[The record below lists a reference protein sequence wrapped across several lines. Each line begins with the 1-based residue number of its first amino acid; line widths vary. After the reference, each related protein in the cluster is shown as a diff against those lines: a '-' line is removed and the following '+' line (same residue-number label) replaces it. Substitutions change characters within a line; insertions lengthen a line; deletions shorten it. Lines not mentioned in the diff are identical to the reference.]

1 MTTKNLGILLLFLI
15 VFVMTAMLNENFLDA
30 YNLRNLIQRASLF
43 GLIGIG
49 VSFVIITGGIDLS
62 IGSVIGLVASLLP
75 WLMVTHGW
83 GAAFALT
90 LVGILALSIGFIHAY
105 LVSFVRLQPFVV
117 TLCGLMI
124 YRGAARW
131 LTGDYSPGMGQ
142 FRELRQF
149 AVYRIPVG
157 NLPRIGEF
165 ELPITF
171 VILLVVA
178 ISASVFL
185 NWTVYGRYLLAMG
198 RSEEAARFTGIN
210 TRAMIFVAY
219 ILCSAITGLAAIL
232 FVLDTPAVQPD
243 SYGSFYELYAIAA
256 AVLGGCSLRG
266 GEGSIFGVLVG
277 AAILQLLFNAIG
289 ILGIPATLEFAI
301 AGLVILAG
309 AITDEAFR
317 RWLNHRRIQRSTSQK

>member
-15 VFVMTAMLNENFLDA
+15 VFVFTALSNENFLDA

-62 IGSVIGLVASLLP
+62 IGSVIGLIASLLP
-75 WLMVTHGW
+75 WLMVTHQW
-83 GAAFALT
+83 GATAALVVAFLLA
-90 LVGILALSIGFIHAY
+90 ILIGFIHAF
-105 LVSFVRLQPFVV
+105 LVAIVRLQPFVV
-117 TLCGLMI
+117 TLCGLMM

-142 FRELRQF
+142 FRELRQI
-149 AVYRIPVG
+149 ATYRIPIG

-171 VILLVVA
+171 VILLTVA
-178 ISASVFL
+178 VLAAIFL
-185 NWTVYGRYLLAMG
+185 NWTVYGRYLLALG
-198 RSEEAARFTGIN
+198 RSEQAARFTGIN
-210 TRAMIFVAY
+210 TKAMIFVAY
-219 ILCSAITGLAAIL
+219 ILCSGITGLAAIL
-232 FVLDTPAVQPD
+232 FVMDTPSVQPD

-266 GEGSIFGVLVG
+266 GEGSIFGVLIG
-277 AAILQLLFNAIG
+277 AAILQLLFNSIG
-289 ILGIPATLEFAI
+289 ILGIPSTLEFAI
-301 AGLVILAG
+301 AGLVILVG
-309 AITDEAFR
+309 AITDEAVR
-317 RWLNHRRIQRSTSQK
+317 RLVKYRRIARS